1 MSVWDVSSNSR
12 RPSPSLA
19 LTGQFGELLRTNY
32 PRTGGLG
39 SMADLDR
46 FTRTGGFRFDAAG
59 LLRRSAREHFSS
71 VVSSAHAQMRPPGG
85 TVQDSVDGYYQ
96 STRVRTWFGAVHE
109 LDNRNRLFPLYNLP
123 AVRAAFAIGSR
134 ARRLEALP
142 FELIRGTCP
151 ELLTFPFASSGWPRS
166 LVAGEPDADRYPTA
180 PDPQPWTAP
189 SWRHQRAVRRSLTA
203 WRSAPRSRSEER
215 SLEDVDQKIPVLR
228 EFLDLG
234 PSHELYRYL
243 DHDATMWAV
252 ANLGELHSSARRSLH
267 DAVTAAMWLSGAE
280 EREKF

>member
-1 MSVWDVSSNSR
+1 
-12 RPSPSLA
+12 
-19 LTGQFGELLRTNY
+19 
-32 PRTGGLG
+32 
-39 SMADLDR
+39 
-46 FTRTGGFRFDAAG
+46 
-59 LLRRSAREHFSS
+59 
-71 VVSSAHAQMRPPGG
+71 
-85 TVQDSVDGYYQ
+85 
-96 STRVRTWFGAVHE
+96 
-109 LDNRNRLFPLYNLP
+109 
-123 AVRAAFAIGSR
+123 
-134 ARRLEALP
+134 
-142 FELIRGTCP
+142 
-151 ELLTFPFASSGWPRS
+151 
-166 LVAGEPDADRYPTA
+166 
-180 PDPQPWTAP
+180 
-189 SWRHQRAVRRSLTA
+189 VRRSLTA